1 MGTLIG
7 IAIDKGSI
15 NSVNDKISTYITS
28 WAGTVKSEI
37 TIEDVLTMRSG
48 LYHQPDEAGLLGE
61 MSLLYKSDEL
71 AVSLARGLNPSPPAN
86 KWDYSAWPTR

>member
-1 MGTLIG
+1 MI
-7 IAIDKGSI
+7 
-15 NSVNDKISTYITS
+15 KISTYITS

-71 AVSLARGLNPSPPAN
+71 AVSLARDLTHRHLQINGIIA
-86 KWDYSAWPTR
+86 AWPTR